1 VQVMGF
7 PIQALIAVAVG
18 ASAALLANMLALMI
32 VGQINQALPQT
43 EHMSYLWYDLRIRKR
58 HRQLYPNS
66 KLVFLLD
73 TSIFVMFMS
82 FLVFIVLL
90 RSK

>member
-1 VQVMGF
+1 MQVMGF
-7 PIQALIAVAVG
+7 PIRSLVAIGVG

-32 VGQINQALPQT
+32 VGQINQALPQNQHT
-43 EHMSYLWYDLRIRKR
+43 SYLWYDLRIRKR

-73 TSIFVMFMS
+73 MCIFAMFMS
-82 FLVFIVLL
+82 FLAFIVLL
-90 RSK
+90 RSS